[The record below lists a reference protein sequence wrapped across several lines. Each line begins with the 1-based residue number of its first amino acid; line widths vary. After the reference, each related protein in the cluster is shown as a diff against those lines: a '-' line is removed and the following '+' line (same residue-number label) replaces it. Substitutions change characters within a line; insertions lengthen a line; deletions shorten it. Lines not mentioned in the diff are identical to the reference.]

1 MKDILNNQHKLMRII
16 FGKERNIS
24 FNYQEL
30 QEVVFAL
37 QARFKRL
44 KRTGASKKYIKFV
57 KNLENNLNDILD
69 QY

>member
-1 MKDILNNQHKLMRII
+1 MRII
-16 FGKERNIS
+16 FGKEKNIS

-37 QARFKRL
+37 QARCKRL
-44 KRTGASKKYIKFV
+44 KRIGASRKYIKFV
-57 KNLENNLNDILD
+57 KNLETNLNDILD

>member
-1 MKDILNNQHKLMRII
+1 MKDILNNQNKLMRII

-37 QARFKRL
+37 QARFRRL
-44 KRTGASKKYIKFV
+44 KRTGAM
-57 KNLENNLNDILD
+57 
-69 QY
+69 